1 MHLKNFG
8 KAGHPPT
15 LLGAF
20 LYFDVSFMIW
30 VLVGAL
36 GIFIAKDFGLSPTAK
51 GLVVAIPILG
61 GSLLRLPMGIMA
73 DHIGSKRT
81 ALFGMGLTAIP
92 LLMAWMAGKTLP
104 QIYLTGLFLGIA
116 GASFAVALPMASRW
130 YPPEH
135 QGLAMGIAGA
145 GNSGTVLAAFFAPRL
160 AESYGWHA
168 VFGFALIPLLAVMVY
183 FTLFAKDSPTHP
195 PAIPFRRYFLPLKEA
210 DAVLFCFFYMI
221 TFGGFVG
228 LASFLP
234 IFFNDQY
241 SVSRIMAGNL
251 TALCVFAGSFCRPLG
266 GYISDRIGGIRYLS
280 FLYAVVAAC
289 LLLVATL
296 PPLPLVVL
304 LLFITMLLL
313 GMGNGAI
320 FQLVPQRFPREIGTI
335 TGLVGTFGGFGG
347 FLLPLALGGLKD
359 RWASYGI
366 GFLLFAFASLTALA
380 ILRAVQVGW
389 RKEWNQAEGAVL

>member
-1 MHLKNFG
+1 MHLKDFK
-8 KAGHPPT
+8 KAGHLPT
-15 LLGAF
+15 LLGSF

-36 GIFIAKDFGLSPTAK
+36 GAFLAKDFALSATGK
-51 GLVVAIPILG
+51 GLLVAIPILG
-61 GSLLRLPMGIMA
+61 GSLLRLPMGILA

-81 ALFGMGLTAIP
+81 ALLGMTVTTLP
-92 LLMAWMAGKTLP
+92 LLVGWLGGTTLV
-104 QIYLTGLFLGIA
+104 QIGLVGLCLGVA

-160 AESYGWHA
+160 AEALGWHA
-168 VFGFALIPLLAVMVY
+168 VFGLALIPLGVVMAY
-183 FTLFAKDSPTHP
+183 FAIFAKDSPNHP
-195 PAIPFRRYFLPLKEA
+195 PAIALSQYLRPLKET

-241 SVSRIMAGNL
+241 GVSRITAGNL

-266 GYISDRIGGIRYLS
+266 GYISDRVGGIRSLS
-280 FLYAVVAAC
+280 FLYAGIAVC
-289 LLLVATL
+289 LFLVAGL
-296 PPLPLVVL
+296 PSLPLITP
-304 LLFITMLLL
+304 LLFLTMLLL

-347 FLLPLALGGLKD
+347 FLLPLGLGSLKD
-359 RWASYGI
+359 HWSSYSYG
-366 GFLLFAFASLTALA
+366 FAIFASAGLIAFSTLW
-380 ILRAVQVGW
+380 LVKTTWRRA
-389 RKEWNQAEGAVL
+389 WNQSEGAVL